1 MYGCTTTKGI
11 EVKSSETSYTIKWR
25 KTGMWR
31 WRCGLNECTH
41 QGNEGS
47 LTSDKSLFSFLPA
60 VLTTWNGKTATWF
73 THEYIKN
80 DSILSVYISICILK
94 TPCIKSFS
102 GPHTGITA
110 DNLHHAAN
118 IHTTT
123 GWRLDSGKKNKLI
136 KKRNHN
142 IGFGSVYSILFRK
155 FY

>member
-1 MYGCTTTKGI
+1 MYGCTTSKGI
-11 EVKSSETSYTIKWR
+11 EVKSSETSYTIKWA

-47 LTSDKSLFSFLPA
+47 LTSENRFFFLVFFPTSSA
-60 VLTTWNGKTATWF
+60 DDMKWKTATWF
-73 THEYIKN
+73 THKYIKN

-94 TPCIKSFS
+94 TTCIKSFS

-123 GWRLDSGKKNKLI
+123 AWGLDSGKKNK
-136 KKRNHN
+136 
-142 IGFGSVYSILFRK
+142 
-155 FY
+155 

>member
-1 MYGCTTTKGI
+1 MKHPTQ
-11 EVKSSETSYTIKWR
+11 
-25 KTGMWR
+25 
-31 WRCGLNECTH
+31 LNEEKLVCGGGGVAWMNVLIRATRDHLH
-41 QGNEGS
+41 QTS
-47 LTSDKSLFSFLPA
+47 LFFFSFLPA

-155 FY
+155 ILLRPTDLIIF

>member
-1 MYGCTTTKGI
+1 MKHPTQ
-11 EVKSSETSYTIKWR
+11 
-25 KTGMWR
+25 
-31 WRCGLNECTH
+31 LNEEKLVCGGGGVAWMNVLIRATRDHLH
-41 QGNEGS
+41 QTS
-47 LTSDKSLFSFLPA
+47 LFFFSFLPA

-94 TPCIKSFS
+94 TPCLKSFS

>member
-1 MYGCTTTKGI
+1 MKHPTQ
-11 EVKSSETSYTIKWR
+11 
-25 KTGMWR
+25 
-31 WRCGLNECTH
+31 LNEEKLVCGGGGVAWMNVLIRATRDHLH
-41 QGNEGS
+41 Q
-47 LTSDKSLFSFLPA
+47 TSLFFFSYLQC
-60 VLTTWNGKTATWF
+60 WRHEMGKTATWF

-123 GWRLDSGKKNKLI
+123 GWRLDSGKKNKYI

-142 IGFGSVYSILFRK
+142 MSFGSVYSILFIK
-155 FY
+155 KY

>member
-1 MYGCTTTKGI
+1 MKKNWYVAVEVWPEWMYSSGQRGI
-11 EVKSSETSYTIKWR
+11 TYIRQVS
-25 KTGMWR
+25 
-31 WRCGLNECTH
+31 
-41 QGNEGS
+41 
-47 LTSDKSLFSFLPA
+47 FFFFFLPA

-110 DNLHHAAN
+110 DNLYHAAN

-142 IGFGSVYSILFRK
+142 IGFGSVYSILFIK